1 MIDSRLGGMD
11 MLTKPL
17 AIWGPTIG
25 ELPESERRL
34 ILGSGGFTGL
44 LCAFLV
50 VGGMDYDRLFDWG
63 IEPPPPKKSK
73 GLSGANA
80 GGGGSEDDGPTVNDV
95 GSGSGAGTEEEDTG
109 TGKTDSEK
117 SFEKML

>member
-63 IEPPPPKKSK
+63 IEPAAKKIPERGKPTPTKVTPSRKRTSCGRKKSTA
-73 GLSGANA
+73 S
-80 GGGGSEDDGPTVNDV
+80 
-95 GSGSGAGTEEEDTG
+95 
-109 TGKTDSEK
+109 
-117 SFEKML
+117 